1 MYARSTDLKRV
12 VIASSVKAVLGLEPR
27 TYTEDDWSDF
37 AVKEVEEKGKAA
49 DKMSMYS
56 ASKLLAERGKRSSH
70 SVPYSATDLTIVV
83 FQPRGS
89 SSRSTSRRGTSPC
102 STSGGCTE

>member
-1 MYARSTDLKRV
+1 MYAHRTDLKRV

-56 ASKLLAERGKRSSH
+56 ASKLLAERGKRPPYRI
-70 SVPYSATDLTIVV
+70 PYSDVDLTNVL
-83 FQPRGS
+83 FQLRGS

-102 STSGGCTE
+102 STSGGCTG